1 MGSGACDNPEWEG
14 GGFLCSDGDD
24 VGGIP
29 GALAVDVKPGGGGR
43 RLLLPKDEEWIILCP
58 VE

>member
-43 RLLLPKDEEWIILCP
+43 RLLLPKDEE
-58 VE
+58 